1 MAFVCHLDW
10 YPLNLKQLRQRE
22 KKWRSS
28 FSPFQQ
34 ILQAKKCPRKD
45 ACRYFGVL
53 TQGPMAYKHGIPWVK
68 WLLKLIPQS
77 LLYKLAF
84 ASKDDTSKPP
94 YLPISSKVFCLWY
107 VRPVLPAWSQRQRLW
122 VRTPSAGIEPVSSR
136 KHCHRLTDGES
147 LPLHGS
153 FKMAFR
159 STLLLNQWSWWWLK
173 SFYKRHQLRFVVSCI
188 LYRCC
193 SQIDVLSTVVPS
205 WSITFAGAF
214 LFPLPE
220 FSASHNLAF
229 LGSLAKCP
237 NDWDYNYI

>member
-68 WLLKLIPQS
+68 WLLKLIPQP

-107 VRPVLPAWSQRQRLW
+107 VRPVLPAWSQKQRLW

-136 KHCHRLTDGES
+136 KHCHRLTDGDLS
-147 LPLHGS
+147 RYRY
-153 FKMAFR
+153 MA
-159 STLLLNQWSWWWLK
+159 LLRWLSEVRFYLTNGHDGGWNPITKGISWGL
-173 SFYKRHQLRFVVSCI
+173 
-188 LYRCC
+188 
-193 SQIDVLSTVVPS
+193 
-205 WSITFAGAF
+205 
-214 LFPLPE
+214 
-220 FSASHNLAF
+220 
-229 LGSLAKCP
+229 
-237 NDWDYNYI
+237 